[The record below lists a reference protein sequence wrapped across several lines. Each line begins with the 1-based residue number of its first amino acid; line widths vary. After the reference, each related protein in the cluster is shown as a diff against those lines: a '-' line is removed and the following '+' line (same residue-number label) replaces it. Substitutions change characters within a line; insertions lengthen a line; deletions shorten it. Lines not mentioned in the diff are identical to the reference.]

1 MARGIVLYER
11 PGCGL
16 CEEAARM
23 LGPLASELGCT
34 LRRVDIE
41 SDPALE
47 ARYWLVIP
55 VVALEDGRELA
66 RAPIDEAAL
75 ESRLRTES
83 ARGP

>member
-1 MARGIVLYER
+1 MVGGIVLYER

-23 LGPLASELGCT
+23 LGPLAAELGYT

-47 ARYWLVIP
+47 ERYWLVIP

-66 RAPIDEAAL
+66 RASIDESAL
-75 ESRLRTES
+75 EASLRTES
-83 ARGP
+83 ARVS